1 MQLGILNKI
10 DQDLKNPRNNKRSLN
25 SSEDHLEDE
34 NNFRQYNQSLI
45 KNPIKEYKASTL
57 DWLCGQARI

>member
-1 MQLGILNKI
+1 MELGILNKI
-10 DQDLKNPRNNKRSLN
+10 DQELKNPRNNKHSLN
-25 SSEDHLEDE
+25 SSEDHLEDV